1 MSFPHGQDPLEG
13 IGPGGQEHTRNGHG
27 GPGNTAEEE
36 PTYPLRGKRRVKVVL
51 AERRGARRILRPMA
65 QLEGQ
70 DTGIAE
76 SVVKELVRR
85 QLKVAIALATL
96 VLSLYAGLPVLF
108 VLVPEIGEAVVFGI
122 RLPWLL
128 VGGLAYPFMVCVG
141 AVYNRV
147 VERNEAKF
155 ANQYTGM
162 VED

>member
-1 MSFPHGQDPLEG
+1 MSFLNGQDPRDGEV
-13 IGPGGQEHTRNGHG
+13 PGGQGHTRNGSAHG
-27 GPGNTAEEE
+27 GGDES
-36 PTYPLRGKRRVKVVL
+36 TYPLRGKRRVKVVL

-76 SVVKELVRR
+76 NVVRELVRR
-85 QLKVAIALATL
+85 QLKVAVGLALVVAA
-96 VLSLYAGLPVLF
+96 LYAGLPVLF
-108 VLVPEIGEAVVFGI
+108 VLVPEAADLMVFGV

-128 VGGLAYPFMVCVG
+128 VGGLAYPFMVSVG
-141 AVYNRV
+141 ALYNRV

-155 ANQYTGM
+155 ADQYTGM